1 MIIIYRA
8 ANIAD
13 AHLIRQML
21 EAEGIHAFIQGEYLQ
36 GAVGE
41 LPANTEILVQVG
53 NDDYAAA
60 RAVVEQWESADV
72 EAIEDDTEDAPEGV
86 PAYAA
91 ASLHAR
97 RGVSVFT
104 VIACLLSGALAGA
117 AMVWTVY
124 NRPSDGAGID
134 YDGDGRAEEQVYFVG
149 ERAERVESDRNRDG
163 KTDQIVRYGIDGAL
177 DMIEDDNDF
186 DGGYETVTRF
196 HHNQPQRWVVDD
208 GLDRKIDYRGEYLM
222 GVLFRE
228 EWLDAEG
235 NVVKSIRYDNALPV
249 SGEFDSD
256 GDGRLDTARRYDRR
270 GEIATSGPLPAK

>member
-1 MIIIYRA
+1 MITIYRA
-8 ANIAD
+8 ANITD

-60 RAVVEQWESADV
+60 RAVVERWESAEVEDV
-72 EAIEDDTEDAPEGV
+72 EDDAE
-86 PAYAA
+86 YASQSA
-91 ASLHAR
+91 ASTFGVN

-104 VIACLLSGALAGA
+104 VFACLLAGALAGA

-124 NRPSDGAGID
+124 NRPSDGTSID
-134 YDGDGRAEEQVYFVG
+134 YDGDGRAEERVFFAG
-149 ERAERVESDRNRDG
+149 ERVERIEYDRNRDG
-163 KTDQIVRYGIDGAL
+163 KADQIARYGIDGTL
-177 DMIEDDNDF
+177 DMIEDDDDF

-228 EWLDAEG
+228 EWLDAKG
-235 NVVKSIRYDNALPV
+235 NVVKSIRYDNGLPV

-270 GEIATSGPLPAK
+270 GEIAASEPLPVK

>member
-41 LPANTEILVQVG
+41 LPANTEIMVQVG

-60 RAVVEQWESADV
+60 RAVVERWESADV
-72 EAIEDDTEDAPEGV
+72 EPIEDDAEDIAQH
-86 PAYAA
+86 A
-91 ASLHAR
+91 ASSPPVR

-104 VIACLLSGALAGA
+104 VIGCLLFGALTGA
-117 AMVWTVY
+117 AMVWTIY
-124 NRPSDGAGID
+124 NRPSDGGSID
-134 YDGDGRAEEQVYFVG
+134 YDGDGRADERAFFVG
-149 ERAERVESDRNRDG
+149 ERMERVESDRNRDG
-163 KTDQIVRYGIDGAL
+163 KADQMFHYGLDGDL
-177 DMIEDDNDF
+177 DTIESDDDF

-222 GVLFRE
+222 GVVFRE
-228 EWLDAEG
+228 EWLDPEG
-235 NVVKSIRYDNALPV
+235 NVVKSILYDNGLPV
-249 SGEFDSD
+249 SGEFDSN

-270 GEIATSGPLPAK
+270 GEIVRSEPLPAK

>member
-53 NDDYAAA
+53 DNDYAAA
-60 RAVVEQWESADV
+60 RAVVERWESAEV
-72 EAIEDDTEDAPEGV
+72 EQVEDDTE
-86 PAYAA
+86 YASQSA
-91 ASLHAR
+91 ASTSGMS
-97 RGVSVFT
+97 RGVSVLT
-104 VIACLLSGALAGA
+104 VFACLLAGALAGA
-117 AMVWTVY
+117 TVVWAVY
-124 NRPSDGAGID
+124 NRPSAGTNVD
-134 YDGDGRAEEQVYFVG
+134 YDGDGRAEEQVFFVG
-149 ERAERVESDRNRDG
+149 DRVVRLEYDRNGDG
-163 KTDQIVRYGIDGAL
+163 KVDLIVRYNLDGTIDMA
-177 DMIEDDNDF
+177 EYDDDF
-186 DGGYETVTRF
+186 DGGYERVERY
-196 HHNQPQRWVVDD
+196 HRNLPQRWVVDD
-208 GLDRKIDYRGEYLM
+208 GLDRAIDHRGEYVM

-228 EWLDAEG
+228 EWLDPRG
-235 NVVKSIRYDNALPV
+235 NVVKSILYDNGLPA

-270 GEIATSGPLPAK
+270 GEILTSERLPAK

>member
-1 MIIIYRA
+1 MITIYRA
-8 ANIAD
+8 ANITD

-21 EAEGIHAFIQGEYLQ
+21 EAEDIPAFIQGEYLQ

-41 LPANTEILVQVG
+41 VPANTEVLVQVS
-53 NDDYAAA
+53 NQDYAAA
-60 RAVVEQWESADV
+60 RALVENWESAVV
-72 EAIEDDTEDAPEGV
+72 EETEEDAED
-86 PAYAA
+86 ASQYAA
-91 ASLHAR
+91 SALSAR

-104 VIACLLSGALAGA
+104 VIGCLLTGALVGA
-117 AMVWTVY
+117 AMVWAVH
-124 NRPSDGAGID
+124 NRPSESASID
-134 YDGDGRAEEQVYFVG
+134 YDGDGRAEERVFFAG

-163 KTDQIVRYGIDGAL
+163 KADQIIRYGIDGTL
-177 DMIEDDNDF
+177 DMIENDDDF

-228 EWLDAEG
+228 EWLDAKG
-235 NVVKSIRYDNALPV
+235 NVVKSILYDNALPV

-270 GEIATSGPLPAK
+270 GEIVSSEPLPAK

>member
-1 MIIIYRA
+1 MVIIYRA

-72 EAIEDDTEDAPEGV
+72 EAIEDDAEDAPE
-86 PAYAA
+86 YAA
-91 ASLHAR
+91 SPPPAR
-97 RGVSVFT
+97 RGVSVFM
-104 VIACLLSGALAGA
+104 VIGCLLSGALAGA
-117 AMVWTVY
+117 ATVWAVY
-124 NRPSDGAGID
+124 NRPSDGTSID
-134 YDGDGRAEEQVYFVG
+134 YDGDGRAEERVFFTG

-163 KTDQIVRYGIDGAL
+163 KADQIIRYGIDGTL
-177 DMIEDDNDF
+177 DMIENDDDF

-196 HHNQPQRWVVDD
+196 QHNQPQRWVVDD

-228 EWLDAEG
+228 EWLDTKG
-235 NVVKSIRYDNALPV
+235 NVIKSILYDDGLPV

-270 GEIATSGPLPAK
+270 GEIVAGEPLPVK

>member
-1 MIIIYRA
+1 MVIIYRA

-60 RAVVEQWESADV
+60 RAVVERWESAEV
-72 EAIEDDTEDAPEGV
+72 EAIEDDAEDAPQ
-86 PAYAA
+86 YT
-91 ASLHAR
+91 ASSLPAR

-104 VIACLLSGALAGA
+104 VIGCLLVGALGGA
-117 AMVWTVY
+117 AMVWAVY
-124 NRPSDGAGID
+124 NRPSDGTSID
-134 YDGDGRAEEQVYFVG
+134 YDGDGRAEERVFFAG

-163 KTDQIVRYGIDGAL
+163 KADQIVRYGIDGTL

-228 EWLDAEG
+228 EWLDPQG
-235 NVVKSIRYDNALPV
+235 NVVKSILYDNGFPV

-270 GEIATSGPLPAK
+270 GEIAASGPLPVE

>member
-60 RAVVEQWESADV
+60 RAVVERWESADV
-72 EAIEDDTEDAPEGV
+72 EAIEDDEEGI
-86 PAYAA
+86 PQYAV
-91 ASLHAR
+91 SSSPVR
-97 RGVSVFT
+97 RGVTVFT
-104 VIACLLSGALAGA
+104 VIGCLLFGALAGA
-117 AMVWTVY
+117 AMVWAVY
-124 NRPSDGAGID
+124 NRPSDGTNVD
-134 YDGDGRAEEQVYFVG
+134 YDGDGRAEERVFFAGKLV
-149 ERAERVESDRNRDG
+149 ERVESDRNRDG
-163 KTDQIVRYGIDGAL
+163 KADQIVRVGLDGAI
-177 DMIEDDNDF
+177 DMIESDDDF
-186 DGGYETVTRF
+186 DGGYERVDRF

-208 GLDRKIDYRGEYLM
+208 GLDRRIDYRGEYLM

-228 EWLDAEG
+228 EWLDPEG
-235 NVVKSIRYDNALPV
+235 NVVKSIGYDNGLPV

-270 GEIATSGPLPAK
+270 GEILTSEPLPAK